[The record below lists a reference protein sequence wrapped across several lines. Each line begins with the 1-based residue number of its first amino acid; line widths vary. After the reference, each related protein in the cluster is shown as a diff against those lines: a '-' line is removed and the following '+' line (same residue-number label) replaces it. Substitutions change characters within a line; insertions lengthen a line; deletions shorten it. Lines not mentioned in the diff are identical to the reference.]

1 MLKIHFEVEDLALLR
16 MTSGLGPV
24 AEGVFALNLF
34 GRNSGV
40 FNGWRKH
47 VRDGLGPKMREI
59 EHLAGRSKSIP
70 ELLRLVGRPG
80 GSTSPD
86 ATGDERARQRVT
98 AAVFEFCQVAVLP
111 FWSRALGQMQ
121 AERDMR
127 GRIMVTNGVGLML
140 DTLHSKVLWNPPI
153 LEVVSDTDAEVHL
166 GGRGLILSPS
176 MFLGGKANLLV
187 DAESD
192 TGPPVLVYSMPS
204 DPRRTLDQ
212 WAGQEPSGTALG
224 ALVGHTR
231 AAALQ
236 TLTESCTTG
245 ELAQRLGIS
254 LAGAS
259 KHATVLRGAGLIATA
274 RNRNTMLHTLTSLGQ
289 AVLRSHEP
297 VVAVQ

>member
-16 MTSGLGPV
+16 MTSSLGPV
-24 AEGVFALNLF
+24 TEGVFALHLF

-40 FNGWRKH
+40 FSGWRKH
-47 VRDGLGPKMREI
+47 VRDGLGPKMRDI
-59 EHLAGRSKSIP
+59 ERVVGRSRSVP

-80 GSTSPD
+80 KEGSPGGTAD
-86 ATGDERARQRVT
+86 DRTRQQVT

-111 FWSRALGQMQ
+111 FWSKALGHMQ

-127 GRIMVTNGVGLML
+127 GRIMVTNGVGCML
-140 DTLHSKVLWNPPI
+140 DTLHSKVLWNPPV
-153 LEVVSDTDAEVHL
+153 LEVVSDTDLDLHL
-166 GGRGLILSPS
+166 GGRGLVLSPS
-176 MFLGGKANLLV
+176 VFLGGKANLLI
-187 DAESD
+187 DAENSTD
-192 TGPPVLVYSMPS
+192 PPVLVYSMPS

-212 WAGQEPSGTALG
+212 WAGQEPSENALG

-297 VVAVQ
+297 VAALR